1 MSPLFPSRN
10 AKLDTEKALWLD
22 TAEREHDHTLRV
34 LAAYP
39 ADRLD
44 LKPTETNMSARE
56 LAFMFVREQGLLLK
70 ALTTGFDWSK
80 PTSPQPPPDTLVEIL
95 GALREMHAQ
104 VIELV
109 RTKSSEDLTF
119 KTARFLTGPKHM
131 DDVRLIDFMWMVL
144 HDQIHHRGQMTI
156 YSRLAGGTVPS
167 IYGPS
172 ADENPFG

>member
-22 TAEREHDHTLRV
+22 TALREHDTTLRV
-34 LAAYP
+34 LAAFP
-39 ADRLD
+39 ADRLE
-44 LKPTETNMSARE
+44 LKPTEANMSARD
-56 LAFMFVREQGLLLK
+56 LAYLFVREQGLLKK

-80 PTSPQPPPDTLVEIL
+80 PPSPAPAPDTLVEIL
-95 GALREMHAQ
+95 GALRETHAE

-119 KTARFLTGPKHM
+119 KTARFFTGPKQM

-156 YSRLAGGTVPS
+156 YSRLAGGSVPS

-172 ADENPFG
+172 HDEPWR

>member
-22 TAEREHDHTLRV
+22 TAEREHDTTLRV

-44 LKPTETNMSARE
+44 LKPTETNMSAHE
-56 LAFMFVREQGLLLK
+56 LAFLFVREQGLLLR

-80 PTSPQPPPDTLVEIL
+80 PPIPQPPPATLVEIL
-95 GALREMHAQ
+95 AALREMHAK
-104 VIELV
+104 VIEHV
-109 RTKSSEDLTF
+109 RATTSEDLTF
-119 KTARFLTGPKHM
+119 KTARFFVGPKQM

-156 YSRLAGGTVPS
+156 YSRLAGGIVPS

-172 ADENPFG
+172 HDEPWR